1 MSHKSTVPNMLR
13 ADAEAQLAHSLA
25 TESELFSNQKLLH
38 ELQVHQIELEMQNEE
53 LRRMQLALEE
63 SRDHY
68 ADPYNLAP
76 VAYLTLTHDGLI
88 DTINFAGLELFGA
101 ERCTL
106 LPRRFAALV
115 ASKDY
120 DCWYVFFVKV
130 IKHSRRESIELTLKA
145 SNDSEFPA

>member
-13 ADAEAQLAHSLA
+13 AEAEAQLAISPA
-25 TESELFSNQKLLH
+25 TESELFSNQKLLY
-38 ELQVHQIELEMQNEE
+38 ELQVHQIELEIQNEE
-53 LRRMQLALEE
+53 LRRMQLGLEE

-101 ERCTL
+101 EL
-106 LPRRFAALV
+106 HLV
-115 ASKDY
+115 TPSF
-120 DCWYVFFVKV
+120 CGLGCV
-130 IKHSRRESIELTLKA
+130 
-145 SNDSEFPA
+145 